1 MNYYNGFSSVV
12 QKVRG
17 KYRITI
23 VGTIVGF
30 LEVLNEV
37 KKGVCRRT
45 PDRIRTCALRIRNPL
60 LYPAELPGHGPNLIK

>member
-1 MNYYNGFSSVV
+1 LIHSLIKISIPNNGFSSVV

-30 LEVLNEV
+30 LEVLKSE
-37 KKGVCRRT
+37 KRGVCRRT
-45 PDRIRTCALRIRNPL
+45 PDRIRTC
-60 LYPAELPGHGPNLIK
+60 